1 MVSTVK
7 IPTTKFEINCIST
20 ATHNPK
26 LIEIIIAYFNVFVA
40 RSSFPAPI
48 FCAAIAETADSIED
62 GTKNT
67 KLMIFS
73 TIPTAAA
80 SFNPFDLQ

>member
-1 MVSTVK
+1 MTTASLVK
-7 IPTTKFEINCIST
+7 IPTTEFEINCMIT
-20 ATHNPK
+20 AMHNPK
-26 LIEIIIAYFNVFVA
+26 VTEIITAYFNVFAA

-80 SFNPFDLQ
+80 SFNPL